1 MAHTPPSRSLPD
13 RRRRSIAAGCAVLVA
28 FACAIPLGGANQT
41 SFVVIQSFRDGV
53 GAVHAANPDVHL
65 TVGRDPAVPDEP
77 VLFVDYPAPTDDPG
91 GRDVRCD
98 AEHRNWSGGRG
109 ISFQIKPAHALR
121 LSVSFFDRNRV
132 AYTSWA
138 DLKEGVWQPV
148 RIAFDDLKPNP
159 YFQPPDAK
167 LGGPIDV
174 SDVGWIAFAP
184 QDRTSGRLAVARF
197 VVDQ

>member
-1 MAHTPPSRSLPD
+1 MVHTLPSRSLPD
-13 RRRRSIAAGCAVLVA
+13 VRRRSIAAVGAVLVA
-28 FACAIPLGGANQT
+28 LVCAIPIGGANQT
-41 SFVVIQSFRDGV
+41 LVAVIQSFRDGV
-53 GAVHAANPDVHL
+53 GAVHAANPDLHL
-65 TVGRDPAVPDEP
+65 TVGRDPAIPDEP
-77 VLFVDYPAPTDDPG
+77 VLFVDYPVPTGDAG

-98 AEHRNWSGGRG
+98 AENRNWSGGRG
-109 ISFQIKPAHALR
+109 ISFQIRPAHALR

-132 AYTSWA
+132 VYTSWA

-148 RIAFDDLKPNP
+148 RIAFDDMKPNP

-184 QDRTSGRLAVARF
+184 QDRTSGRLAVGRF
-197 VVDQ
+197 VVEK

>member
-1 MAHTPPSRSLPD
+1 M
-13 RRRRSIAAGCAVLVA
+13 RRRSIAAGCTVLVA
-28 FACAIPLGGANQT
+28 FAWALRPGANQT
-41 SFVVIQSFRDGV
+41 SVAAAIQSFRDGV

-65 TVGRDPAVPDEP
+65 TVGRDPAIPDEP
-77 VLFVDYPAPTDDPG
+77 VLFVDYPVPTGDPG

-98 AEHRNWSGGRG
+98 AENRNWSGGRA
-109 ISFQIKPAHALR
+109 ISFQIKPAHPLR

-132 AYTSWA
+132 VYTSWA

-148 RIAFDDLKPNP
+148 RIAFDDMKPNP
-159 YFQPPDAK
+159 YFQPPEAK

-197 VVDQ
+197 VVDK

>member
-1 MAHTPPSRSLPD
+1 MVHTLPSRSLPEV
-13 RRRRSIAAGCAVLVA
+13 RRRSIAAVGAVVALV
-28 FACAIPLGGANQT
+28 CAIPLGGANQT
-41 SFVVIQSFRDGV
+41 SVAVIQSFRDGV
-53 GAVHAANPDVHL
+53 GDVHAANPDVHL
-65 TVGRDPAVPDEP
+65 TVGRDPAIPDEP
-77 VLFVDYPAPTDDPG
+77 VLFVDYPVPTGDPG

-98 AEHRNWSGGRG
+98 AENRNWSGGRA

-132 AYTSWA
+132 VYTSWA

-148 RIAFDDLKPNP
+148 RIAFDDMKPNP

-197 VVDQ
+197 VVDK